1 MSQNILIESRML
13 VHFFLLGMGITICY
27 DGIRFLRLLIP
38 HNNVFIA
45 IEDVAFWII
54 TGFVV
59 FYMFLKESNGS
70 IRFFSIGG
78 AILGM
83 VVKNKLTGNIKP
95 SKIALCKRK
104 NKAGGK
110 AHERRDIQKKKA
122 E

>member
-1 MSQNILIESRML
+1 MIESRML

-27 DGIRFLRLLIP
+27 DGIRFIRLLIP

-45 IEDVAFWII
+45 IEDVAFWIT

-83 VVKNKLTGNIKP
+83 LVKNKLTGNIKP
-95 SKIALCKRK
+95 SKIALCKRM
-104 NKAGGK
+104 NKSGGK
-110 AHERRDIQKKKA
+110 AHERRDIQKEKT

>member
-1 MSQNILIESRML
+1 MIESRML

-27 DGIRFLRLLIP
+27 DGIRFIRLLIP

-45 IEDVAFWII
+45 IEDVAFWIT

-83 VVKNKLTGNIKP
+83 LVKNKLTGNIKP
-95 SKIALCKRK
+95 SKIALCKRR
-104 NKAGGK
+104 NKSGGK
-110 AHERRDIQKKKA
+110 AHERRDIQKEKA

>member
-1 MSQNILIESRML
+1 MIESRML

-27 DGIRFLRLLIP
+27 DGIRFIRLLIP

-95 SKIALCKRK
+95 SKIALCKRM